1 MHSDQKLF
9 NVAAMIY
16 FGEQFD
22 KPIPSFDSSYV
33 GRAKVVLRDMQG
45 GKLADVLMEPIVK
58 SIESAKYGFI
68 ASDLDIVIANYREML
83 EQKRLAKEQ
92 EDELRRQKAME
103 AASKVAEAL
112 STVRVGVTVPVDVDG
127 DGLADIFTSFNF

>member
-16 FGEQFD
+16 FGDQFD
-22 KPIPSFDSSYV
+22 KPIPSIDSSYV
-33 GRAKVVLRDMQG
+33 GQAKVVLRDTNRA
-45 GKLADVLMEPIVK
+45 KLADVLMEPIVK
-58 SIESAKYGFI
+58 SIESEKYGFI
-68 ASDLDIVIANYREML
+68 ACELDLVIANYREML

-103 AASKVAEAL
+103 ALSKVAEAQ
-112 STVRVGVTVPVDVDG
+112 SAIRIGVTVPVDLDG
-127 DGLADIFTSFNF
+127 DGLLDAFTSFNF